1 MNTPS
6 DYRIGTCGFA
16 DAQDKMFEV
25 FSILEV
31 QKSFYQ
37 PPKVETA
44 RRWRQRAPA
53 DFMFTVKAW
62 QLITHEA
69 TSPAYRC
76 LNESLSDAEL
86 DQRGRFQSNETTQ

>member
-1 MNTPS
+1 
-6 DYRIGTCGFA
+6 
-16 DAQDKMFEV
+16 
-25 FSILEV
+25 
-31 QKSFYQ
+31 
-37 PPKVETA
+37 
-44 RRWRQRAPA
+44 
-53 DFMFTVKAW
+53 MFTVKAW